1 VTKRNASCK
10 AAGAGAAFFENL
22 AGLSRDYGST
32 ERMPPLQLLRLFDA
46 GDVDLAAPRPAQWLL
61 RNVAPHLSQL
71 HGFDA
76 FYDAYAT
83 AAA

>member
-1 VTKRNASCK
+1 
-10 AAGAGAAFFENL
+10 
-22 AGLSRDYGST
+22 
-32 ERMPPLQLLRLFDA
+32 MPPLQLLRLFDA
-46 GDVDLAAPRPAQWLL
+46 GGVDLAAPRPAQWLL